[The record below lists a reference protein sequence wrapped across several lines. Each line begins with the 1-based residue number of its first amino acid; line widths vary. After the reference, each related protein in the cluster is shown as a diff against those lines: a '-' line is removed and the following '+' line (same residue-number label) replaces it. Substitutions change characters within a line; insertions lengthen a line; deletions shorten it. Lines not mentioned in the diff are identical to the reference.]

1 MSWEETLKASC
12 TKRTG
17 KTSSTAKGKKGAS
30 VSFNSGSGVRLTG
43 PRAVGNLI

>member
-17 KTSSTAKGKKGAS
+17 KTSSTAKGKKWMACVPDGKGGFKR
-30 VSFNSGSGVRLTG
+30 VHWGQREFL
-43 PRAVGNLI
+43 